1 MPPKSPLG
9 PIRSLTFRLQD
20 CTPRMSKLPN
30 LETLATLV
38 SNVTR
43 TMCGVVFVPGDAM
56 ARGES
61 ICRQMVMIP
70 LYGDPNITVVVSS
83 DTQGSRALGAA
94 FFGRKPA
101 EVTPQMINDAIAE
114 LLNMVAAQIS
124 TALGSSHTLGLPTRT
139 NLTEIAAGGGLRLA
153 DAALLHSE
161 GAIDLGLW
169 ILESAGLTEA
179 ARPTAPAPVGAIRSL
194 LRKIGVQS

>member
-1 MPPKSPLG
+1 
-9 PIRSLTFRLQD
+9 
-20 CTPRMSKLPN
+20 MSKLPDPQ
-30 LETLATLV
+30 TLATLV

-70 LYGDPNITVVVSS
+70 LRGDPNVTVVVAS
-83 DTQGSRALGAA
+83 DARGSRALAAA
-94 FFGRKPA
+94 FFGHSA
-101 EVTPQMINDAIAE
+101 SEVTQQMTDDAIAE

-124 TALGSSHTLGLPTRT
+124 NALGSTHQLGLPTRT
-139 NLTEIAAGGGLRLA
+139 TLPEIAAGGGLRLA

-169 ILESAGLTEA
+169 ILESPGAGAMPEV
-179 ARPTAPAPVGAIRSL
+179 RPPTGGVLRSL
-194 LRKIGVQS
+194 LRKIGVQR